1 MITSLL
7 ADELF
12 MILLGIT
19 TMILGVGSTVL
30 SILGVHT
37 LTNRIRT
44 ILTWIWLSFDTF
56 VHCGARIQCHSFQ
69 IKKGCNNYDYITSVQ

>member
-44 ILTWIWLSFDTF
+44 ILTWI
-56 VHCGARIQCHSFQ
+56 G
-69 IKKGCNNYDYITSVQ
+69 SVSILLFTAVLVFNVTHFK

>member
-7 ADELF
+7 EDELF
-12 MILLGIT
+12 MIMLGIT

-30 SILGVHT
+30 AMLGVHT

-44 ILTWIWLSFDTF
+44 ILLWIGVVSIVLF
-56 VHCGARIQCHSFQ
+56 VCVLCFNVTHF
-69 IKKGCNNYDYITSVQ
+69 K

>member
-7 ADELF
+7 ANELF

-44 ILTWIWLSFDTF
+44 ILTWIGVVSTLLFAVVF
-56 VHCGARIQCHSFQ
+56 VFNVTHF
-69 IKKGCNNYDYITSVQ
+69 K

>member
-7 ADELF
+7 ANELF

-44 ILTWIWLSFDTF
+44 ILTWIGVVSTLLFAVVLVFNVTHF
-56 VHCGARIQCHSFQ
+56 
-69 IKKGCNNYDYITSVQ
+69 K

>member
-44 ILTWIWLSFDTF
+44 ILSWIGVVSTLLFAVVLVFIVTHF
-56 VHCGARIQCHSFQ
+56 
-69 IKKGCNNYDYITSVQ
+69 K